1 MTMTYA
7 PKVEALR
14 ERVADFMAA
23 YIYPNEAELF
33 AAPAMSGDRW
43 QVPALLEEIKEKA
56 RAAGLWNLFLPDS
69 AFGAGLT
76 NSEYAPLAES
86 WGVRL
91 SHRRR
96 SIARRRIRATWKCS
110 CATARRRK
118 RRNGWSPCWRA
129 GSVPPLP

>member
-43 QVPALLEEIKEKA
+43 QVPALSGGDQGKS
-56 RAAGLWNLFLPDS
+56 AG
-69 AFGAGLT
+69 
-76 NSEYAPLAES
+76 
-86 WGVRL
+86 R
-91 SHRRR
+91 
-96 SIARRRIRATWKCS
+96 
-110 CATARRRK
+110 
-118 RRNGWSPCWRA
+118 
-129 GSVPPLP
+129 GSVEPVSA